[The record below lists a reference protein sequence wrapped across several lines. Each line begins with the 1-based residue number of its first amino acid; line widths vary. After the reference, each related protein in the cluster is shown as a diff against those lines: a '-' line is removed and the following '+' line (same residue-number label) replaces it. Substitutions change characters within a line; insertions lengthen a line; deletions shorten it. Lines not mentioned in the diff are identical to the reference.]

1 MPKALGTRVAGRYLN
16 RKARVVTRE
25 GHGGCVRRNRVV
37 PGYKRNAVRAVML
50 EGENPPRSAMVT
62 EGTIV
67 LKPKK

>member
-25 GHGGCVRRNRVV
+25 GHGGCVRRNRVAT
-37 PGYKRNAVRAVML
+37 GDKREAVRAVML

-62 EGTIV
+62 
-67 LKPKK
+67 